1 MMLGTQ
7 EVYLYVSKGKSFLA
21 LILSLTYF
29 ILGMAVCIYS
39 FKEGNTV
46 DGYIFTILPLIFGG
60 STLLA
65 IKMLVNLKPYL
76 TLTKDMFIIK
86 HPLKRAIFI
95 QWQDIKRYQIYKHQF
110 TSSIEI
116 YLADKEE
123 YKAFRKRL
131 FAGKLLAKRLQID
144 EISHIIKVN
153 FLLSLIK
160 RKDRAKLLKELDRR
174 AFGSVTDERM
184 FEIAEHRQLY
194 GVTASDTVPSKM
206 LSYQVEKEAM
216 KVEQPSK
223 IKRKSFLKIIAV
235 SLIITIVISFLL
247 YQIIGK

>member
-1 MMLGTQ
+1 MLGAQ

-65 IKMLVNLKPYL
+65 IKMLVDLKPYL

-131 FAGKLLAKRLQID
+131 VAGKLLAKRLQID
-144 EISHIIKVN
+144 EIPHIIKVN

-174 AFGSVTDERM
+174 TFGAVTDERM
-184 FEIAEHRQLY
+184 FEIAEHRQLF
-194 GVTASDTVPSKM
+194 GITASDTVPSKM

-235 SLIITIVISFLL
+235 SLVITIVIVFLL

>member
-1 MMLGTQ
+1 MLGTQ

-65 IKMLVNLKPYL
+65 IKMLVDLKPYL

-131 FAGKLLAKRLQID
+131 VAGQLLAKRLQID
-144 EISHIIKVN
+144 EIPHIIKVN

-174 AFGSVTDERM
+174 EFGAVTDERM
-184 FEIAEHRQLY
+184 FEIAEHRQLF
-194 GVTASDTVPSKM
+194 GITASDTVPSKM

-235 SLIITIVISFLL
+235 SLVITIVIVFLL